1 MQEDDS
7 TNGNTSSPIRVQLR
21 PVSELRPFEQ
31 NARIHNPTAVSRLVK
46 IIREIGWTNPILIDV
61 DGIIAGHKRRLA
73 AMENYGRGGT
83 IAVPGGQELPTGM
96 VPVIDVSGWSEA
108 QRRAYI
114 IADNQTTLES
124 QWDGETLRL
133 ELSWLEGSGFDMS
146 LTGFDGDALAAA
158 LGVTPD
164 GKELGDP
171 DAIPEVDESKPA
183 VTSPGD
189 IWLLGAYFECE
200 KCGKHFSY
208 EEGQKLGGECGCDKE

>member
-1 MQEDDS
+1 MASIAIE
-7 TNGNTSSPIRVQLR
+7 LR
-21 PVSELRPFEQ
+21 PVADLAPYAR
-31 NARIHNPTAVSRLVK
+31 NARKHSEAAIARLVS
-46 IIREIGWTNPILIDV
+46 IIEDMGWTSPILVDE
-61 DGIIAGHKRRLA
+61 DGIVAGHKRRLA
-73 AMENYGRGGT
+73 ALAIYGKGGS
-83 IAVPGGQELPTGM
+83 IRIPSGQQLPDGM
-96 VPVIDVSGWSEA
+96 VPTLDVTGWSEA

-124 QWDGETLRL
+124 EWDGETLRL
-133 ELSWLEGSGFDMS
+133 ELSWLEGAGFDMG